1 MQHASAQMSAN
12 RDTVHF
18 ARASA
23 FARET
28 ENLNLLIKRQ
38 TVVTWSDIQNVGV
51 DKLTVI
57 YR

>member
-1 MQHASAQMSAN
+1 MSAN